1 MISIKVTGE
10 GCTLVKPRED
20 SKFEEISQLRALR
33 LALESPV
40 PVGDLIS
47 ELTKIN
53 CKLDVTSTTS
63 SVPKS
68 VYDDIA
74 EIACG
79 FACESRSSSDKNTSF
94 SIREASTDEI
104 FGSIEFESKTSNE
117 EKKEDTWFN
126 VCVNKTGFSIHNA
139 EKNSEDSKSSLRN
152 ALLSSPLVAISEDSK
167 NAIQK
172 PNAPLVKNLSTLLS
186 VLGILDRV

>member
-1 MISIKVTGE
+1 MTGVRPGPLLGLRSYVAHRKMIYAQKTSRV
-10 GCTLVKPRED
+10 LR
-20 SKFEEISQLRALR
+20 KFYRHAVL
-33 LALESPV
+33 
-40 PVGDLIS
+40 
-47 ELTKIN
+47 
-53 CKLDVTSTTS
+53 TS

-79 FACESRSSSDKNTSF
+79 FACESRSSSDKNISF

-126 VCVNKTGFSIHNA
+126 VCVNKSGFSIHNA

-152 ALLSSPLVAISEDSK
+152 ALLSSSLVAISEDSK